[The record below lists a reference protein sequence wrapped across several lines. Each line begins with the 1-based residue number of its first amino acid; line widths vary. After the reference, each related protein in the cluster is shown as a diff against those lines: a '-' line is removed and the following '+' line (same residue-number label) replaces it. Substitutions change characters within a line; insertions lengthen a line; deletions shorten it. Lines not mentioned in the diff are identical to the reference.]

1 MECKQDI
8 VKRKTAALPS
18 SFSALIGDKLME
30 KSNVRAWLKYGLMAI
45 LSSLIFCMNFDNMSS
60 QNYAIQRAL
69 WNIFGALYESE
80 AAFSLLVPVLAF
92 FYAYSDRFL
101 GKPCSKALLIFS
113 LIVAF
118 ISVLGLSYYH
128 TLSWDLVFSWE
139 NGQFIKALL
148 LIGAYTVFLSYIFR
162 WIIHLFAVLSAKPF
176 TEPKNWY
183 TRCLYRHTY
192 LTVFLTLL
200 PLYLLLLV
208 VSYPA
213 LPSTDSVSQIVMG
226 FSGEPWA
233 AHHPVAHS
241 AILVLCIKIGIALFS
256 SGNAGLLLISLCQL
270 FAFLFAACYAVDV
283 ILHRL
288 KLPIF
293 FAVFAIVYFAIHP
306 SIQRNT
312 FSITKDILYSSFYL
326 CFLASIYL
334 LLTGKHKKPDLFVLV
349 FSTVIILLFRNE
361 SKYIVLLSSVVLFFV
376 LKKCRKACLAFIL
389 AAIAVSFCMSS
400 IIQPLFNIRPGS
412 KREMLS
418 IPFQQTARY
427 LRDYPADVTPEEKAA
442 IEAVLDYDTIA
453 AAYNPNFSD
462 PVKITFH
469 NDASTGD
476 LINYFKA
483 WASMFVR
490 HPEAYL
496 QATINN
502 YYQYFAFTGQ
512 QFEADF
518 THNSPLKM
526 DTLTTALAPYGVGH
540 PEILNTI
547 RLECENV
554 LFLLFQLPFLS
565 LLMMS
570 PVYTWTVIALFIG
583 SIQRKNKAAF
593 AAVVFPLVT
602 QFMIML
608 GPCNGTYERYQYPII
623 LSLPA
628 ILAMYI
634 SAVKGQ
640 EAP

>member
-1 MECKQDI
+1 
-8 VKRKTAALPS
+8 
-18 SFSALIGDKLME
+18 ME

-45 LSSLIFCMNFDNMSS
+45 LSSLIFCINFENMSS

-148 LIGAYTVFLSYIFR
+148 LIAAYTVFLSYIFR

-208 VSYPA
+208 ISYPA
-213 LPSTDSVSQIVMG
+213 VPSTDAVSQIVLC
-226 FSGEPWA
+226 FSGDQWA
-233 AHHPVAHS
+233 NNHPVVHS
-241 AILVLCIKIGIALFS
+241 AFQYLCIKICISVLNSA
-256 SGNAGLLLISLCQL
+256 NAGLLLISLSQL
-270 FAFLFAACYAVDV
+270 FFALLAVSYSVDAM
-283 ILHRL
+283 LHRL
-288 KLPIF
+288 KLPF
-293 FAVFAIVYFAIHP
+293 FFPVVSLVYYAIHP
-306 SIQRNT
+306 MIQRYMFNL
-312 FSITKDILYSSFYL
+312 TKDVMYSSFYL
-326 CFLASIYL
+326 CFILSFYL
-334 LLTGKHKKPDLFVLV
+334 LLTGKQQRRDIFVLIV
-349 FSTVIILLFRNE
+349 TGIAFLLFRNE
-361 SKYIVLLSSVVLFFV
+361 AKAISLICTLLLIITKVPRRKYAAAVLLATILISS
-376 LKKCRKACLAFIL
+376 
-389 AAIAVSFCMSS
+389 CMSFLVL
-400 IIQPLFNIRPGS
+400 PLFNIHPGS
-412 KREMLS
+412 VREVLS

-427 LRDYPADVTPEEKAA
+427 LKEYPDDVTAEEKAA
-442 IEAVLDYDTIA
+442 IDAILDYDTIGKV
-453 AAYNPNFSD
+453 YNTDFSD
-462 PVKITFH
+462 PVKLTF
-469 NDASTGD
+469 NEAYKKEELLSYLKT
-476 LINYFKA
+476 
-483 WASMFVR
+483 WARMFTR
-490 HPEAYL
+490 HPDAYI

-512 QFEADF
+512 QFEANF
-518 THNSPLKM
+518 SHNSPLKM

-547 RLECENV
+547 RLEYENV

-570 PVYTWTVIALFIG
+570 PVYTWTVIVLFIR
-583 SIQRKNKAAF
+583 SVQRKNKAAF
-593 AAVVFPLVT
+593 LAVVFPLVM
-602 QFMIML
+602 QLMITL
-608 GPCNGTYERYQYPII
+608 GPCNGTYGRYQYPII

-634 SAVKGQ
+634 SAVKEQ